1 MKVRISFWNSRK
13 RKSKMQCS
21 QCCFPFP
28 FNYEYQEKKH
38 GNISSRNC
46 AFWTQKAAPTL
57 TASSPASI
65 NALKQC
71 IKHKYTIYLLKYL
84 QCLETSVLCQGNS
97 NTQHNIGNKIWKQI
111 PRFIP
116 HYNCCIYDLSK
127 RDLKKVGYSPQS
139 WTIQTLIK
147 WQQTAAIKKIL
158 LHLQLKIPIFFS
170 EKKVY

>member
-1 MKVRISFWNSRK
+1 MSIKK
-13 RKSKMQCS
+13 
-21 QCCFPFP
+21 
-28 FNYEYQEKKH
+28 KKH
-38 GNISSRNC
+38 GNISFRNC

-116 HYNCCIYDLSK
+116 PL
-127 RDLKKVGYSPQS
+127 Q
-139 WTIQTLIK
+139 
-147 WQQTAAIKKIL
+147 L
-158 LHLQLKIPIFFS
+158 LHLWSLDERLEKSRLFS
-170 EKKVY
+170 SILNNTNTYQVTANCSYQKNSVTPTAEDTNLFLWEKSVLTRQHQM